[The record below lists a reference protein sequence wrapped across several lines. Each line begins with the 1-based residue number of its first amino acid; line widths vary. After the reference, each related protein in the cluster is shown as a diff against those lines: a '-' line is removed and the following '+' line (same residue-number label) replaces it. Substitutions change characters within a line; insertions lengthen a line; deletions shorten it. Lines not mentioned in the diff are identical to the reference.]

1 MAPPDLDWSAA
12 SSTTA
17 STAGPDLGGAL
28 LRLDP
33 ETAFLIPGGLAAV
46 TTSPRTCP
54 KAGWC

>member
-1 MAPPDLDWSAA
+1 MAPPDLDWVGRELNHRQHSR
-12 SSTTA
+12 
-17 STAGPDLGGAL
+17 PDLGGAL